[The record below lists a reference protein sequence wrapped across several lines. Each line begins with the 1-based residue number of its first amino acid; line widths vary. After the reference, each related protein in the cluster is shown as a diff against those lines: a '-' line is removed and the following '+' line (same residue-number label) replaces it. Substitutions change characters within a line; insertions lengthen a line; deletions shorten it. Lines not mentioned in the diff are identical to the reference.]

1 MVIRSQSDVEV
12 FTCEDSLRFVSTF
25 VWFENCM
32 FCVHIRWMRQQT
44 VLLFVVVVRMF
55 VPLEGVRLAMRTLL
69 LKRHSW
75 SVDATVE
82 SESLA
87 YVAYLIRTFLC
98 DKSLMILM
106 CTSDIINQKDLTQK

>member
-1 MVIRSQSDVEV
+1 MDEAAN
-12 FTCEDSLRFVSTF
+12 ST
-25 VWFENCM
+25 VVC
-32 FCVHIRWMRQQT
+32 C
-44 VLLFVVVVRMF
+44 VVVRMF

-98 DKSLMILM
+98 DKSLIILM

>member
-69 LKRHSW
+69 LKRW
-75 SVDATVE
+75 VSVDANVE

-98 DKSLMILM
+98 DKSHIILM
-106 CTSDIINQKDLTQK
+106 CTSDIINQKVLTQK